1 MHLHTIYS
9 FLDGLVKPGELAK
22 KLKKFGMK
30 AVAITDHGN
39 MHGVV
44 DFYTT
49 MLGKDEKGNYNKLEN
64 AEIKPVIGMDQQ
76 VLHPGKAGVSRL

>member
-1 MHLHTIYS
+1 MAFVHLHLHTIYS

-22 KLKKFGMK
+22 KLNKLGMT

-49 MLGKDEKGNYNKLEN
+49 MIGKDAKGDYNKIEN
-64 AEIKPVIGMDQQ
+64 AAIKPAI
-76 VLHPGKAGVSRL
+76 